1 MPGVVV
7 HACNPSTWEAEAGKL
22 PIGSQPELYSET
34 LSPKQNKTKQ
44 KGVGCVRTVYKHL
57 SSYPIVYWKWNLNVM
72 MLCWYKCKLVKGH
85 YLSKYK
91 LTLQFQIREGC
102 QQLPHSA
109 Q

>member
-44 KGVGCVRTVYKHL
+44 NKTKGGGMCQDRIQTPELLPNSLLEVELECYD
-57 SSYPIVYWKWNLNVM
+57 VM
-72 MLCWYKCKLVKGH
+72 LV
-85 YLSKYK
+85 
-91 LTLQFQIREGC
+91 QV
-102 QQLPHSA
+102 
-109 Q
+109 